1 LLLVICVGYVV
12 GFRFENGILGAI
24 GMIAL
29 VLAVGFVFS
38 WISAVVALAIKE
50 VEGVQAAMFTGIF
63 PFVFVSAALVP
74 VVGMVSWIQPIAEHN
89 PVTVWANTA
98 RVLALGNVAFPTYG
112 PQSLTGLV
120 LTSVGWIAGLLAIF
134 VPIAIRMYRRLS

>member
-1 LLLVICVGYVV
+1 
-12 GFRFENGILGAI
+12 
-24 GMIAL
+24 
-29 VLAVGFVFS
+29 VFS

-98 RVLALGNVAFPTYG
+98 RVLALGDVAMPTYG
-112 PQSLTGLV
+112 PQTVGALLV
-120 LTSVGWIAGLLAIF
+120 TSVVWIAGLLVIF
-134 VPIAIRMYRRLS
+134 VPVAIRMYRRLT